1 MIETMQAGGD
11 SMRAAYFR
19 GNETIELTD
28 VPTPRP
34 GKGEV
39 LIRVAANGVCGSD
52 RKILRSGFAFIP
64 GHEVAGTVVQTGG
77 DCTTPVG
84 ARVAAYIPLYC
95 GACPIC
101 ERKRENLCPHK
112 PGLLGWATN
121 GGYAEY
127 MLVPDRNAL
136 RLDDHLS
143 FSEGVILLD
152 TIGTSGH
159 ALRLAGCAE
168 LASVLILGAGPIGI
182 GALVAMKALGV
193 PVIYVAEISAYR
205 RQKVEELGGIA
216 IDPTQESLD
225 QRIRAQFPYGV
236 DLVFE
241 AVGSPTTLWQALD
254 LVTPGGRISL
264 VGEYWGKYELERP
277 KREWMLNDL
286 TLIRSFYFPI
296 AEFYENQ
303 QLVLDGKLNA
313 KALVTHTFPLSEIR
327 AAYDRFAAGDTLKIM
342 VTP

>member
-1 MIETMQAGGD
+1 
-11 SMRAAYFR
+11 MRAAYFR
-19 GNETIELTD
+19 GNEVIELTD
-28 VPTPRP
+28 VPTPQP
-34 GKGEV
+34 KDGEV

-52 RKILRSGFAFIP
+52 RKILRSGFSFIP
-64 GHEVAGTVVQTGG
+64 GHEVAGTVVQSGPG
-77 DCTTPVG
+77 CQTPLG
-84 ARVAAYIPLYC
+84 MRVAAYIPLYC
-95 GACPIC
+95 GTCPLC
-101 ERKRENLCPHK
+101 MQGRENLCRKK
-112 PGLLGWATN
+112 PGLLGWVSN

-136 RLDDHLS
+136 RLDDRLS
-143 FSEGVILLD
+143 FHDGVILLD

-159 ALRLAGCAE
+159 ALRLARCSSAKS
-168 LASVLILGAGPIGI
+168 ALILGAGPIGI
-182 GALVAMKALGV
+182 GALVGMKALGV
-193 PVIYVAEISAYR
+193 AVIYVAEISAYR
-205 RQKVEELGGIA
+205 RQKVDELGGIA

-225 QRIRAQFPYGV
+225 QRIRAQSPYGV

-241 AVGSPTTLWQALD
+241 AVGSPATLWQALD
-254 LVTPGGRISL
+254 LVAPGGTISL

-313 KALVTHTFPLSEIR
+313 KALVTHTFSLSEIR